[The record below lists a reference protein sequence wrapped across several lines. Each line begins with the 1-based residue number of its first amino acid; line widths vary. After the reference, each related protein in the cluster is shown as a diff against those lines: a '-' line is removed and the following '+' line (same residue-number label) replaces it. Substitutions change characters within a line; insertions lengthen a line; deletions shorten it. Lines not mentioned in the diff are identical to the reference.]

1 MFTALFIIIAMHSVA
16 VDAEELEPQVNQ
28 QSKPSPST
36 PNDPQI
42 ENLQHES
49 YAEVGIID
57 QMLNVVDDQH
67 QVLSE
72 QLVGFT
78 EKIDTFFISDDQE
91 ERINYTHIQLGYRY
105 TQYKDN
111 ISVLEPILSTKIH
124 LPRTQNR
131 LTLEVSNKS
140 LFDLVNN
147 TAQAGSTNPVEKDP
161 TDLGFNFG
169 LGYAREISDFF
180 NAKVTGGGKLS
191 GNKFNVFINLQ
202 LYRKFFFN
210 KWSLHLSED
219 LFRDTIIYSRSTA
232 QMLFERNVS
241 EDKLFRSISKN
252 ITYFDLGYSQ
262 NHQTFYVLQQL
273 SSRDAIIYQVGS
285 MWEKPLNLLSYD
297 LENYYALVRYSRK
310 IYRDWL
316 FMEVSP
322 QVQFLKSEDFHAKP
336 LIVLQF
342 SAFFGNNK

>member
-1 MFTALFIIIAMHSVA
+1 VTHSV
-16 VDAEELEPQVNQ
+16 VVGAEEVQPQTLQNSQ
-28 QSKPSPST
+28 PTKST
-36 PNDPQI
+36 TENPQI
-42 ENLQHES
+42 EKQQRES
-49 YAEVGIID
+49 YAEVGLVD
-57 QMLNVVDDQH
+57 QMLSIVDEQH
-67 QVLSE
+67 KTLSE

-78 EKIDTFFISDDQE
+78 ETIDTFFISDDQE

-147 TAQAGSTNPVEKDP
+147 TATSNQAGSTNPVEKAP
-161 TDLGFNFG
+161 TDQGFNFG
-169 LGYAREISDFF
+169 LGYTREISDFF
-180 NAKVTGGGKLS
+180 NAKVTSGGNLS
-191 GNKFNVFINLQ
+191 GNKFNAFINLQ

-219 LFRDTIIYSRSTA
+219 LFRDSIISSRSTA
-232 QMLFERNVS
+232 QMLFERNIS

-285 MWEKPLNLLSYD
+285 MWEKPLDLLNYK

-310 IYRDWL
+310 IYKDWL

-322 QVQFLKSEDFHAKP
+322 QVQYLRSENFHPKP
-336 LIVLQF
+336 LLVLQF